1 MNQLVLIKWA
11 DSKVMHGW
19 RESEDTTYDDVAHC
33 QTVGFLQYEDSEKV
47 TITFGS
53 SDSGFIM
60 ETITIPRG
68 CIKSVRKLRVR

>member
-1 MNQLVLIKWA
+1 MNIVLIKWV
-11 DSKVMHGW
+11 DSKVIHGW
-19 RESEDTTYDDVAHC
+19 REGEDTRFDDVAYC
-33 QTVGFLQYEDSEKV
+33 ETVGFLQYEDKEKV

-53 SDSGFIM
+53 SDSAFIM